1 MLKYVKSSKKLN
13 KFPHLPAPMLARMD
27 PRCDIK
33 QGNLHK
39 FEFDFK
45 FTSESRTA
53 VFQIHRAVGGSS
65 YQSRPL
71 FKKSPMNHRL
81 TFLRFDEWTE

>member
-13 KFPHLPAPMLARMD
+13 KFSHLPAPMLARMD

-45 FTSESRTA
+45 PTS
-53 VFQIHRAVGGSS
+53 
-65 YQSRPL
+65 
-71 FKKSPMNHRL
+71 
-81 TFLRFDEWTE
+81 